1 MTETEVNL
9 IEGLLKQNRGA
20 QKQMLDS
27 YGRDVFA
34 QIARLIPAI
43 EDAEEVYQDV
53 FVKVFKNIRKYD
65 AEKSFLRKKS
75 PAVIY
80 FEDNGIEAQALTDA
94 EVGETFGQ
102 PNAETVQLIRAALK
116 HLPPEEKAIITM
128 FYYEERSLKEIAY
141 VTESI
146 PTTVASKLSRTRRK
160 LCRIIKMLQS

>member
-65 AEKSFLRKKS
+65 AEKS
-75 PAVIY
+75 
-80 FEDNGIEAQALTDA
+80 
-94 EVGETFGQ
+94 
-102 PNAETVQLIRAALK
+102 
-116 HLPPEEKAIITM
+116 
-128 FYYEERSLKEIAY
+128 SL
-141 VTESI
+141 
-146 PTTVASKLSRTRRK
+146 
-160 LCRIIKMLQS
+160 